1 MARTDNLGKR
11 EAERRFLHRV
21 DIRVPPTGLGGRL
34 SAMLT
39 WCRENVPAG
48 AWKMHGHSEQKPAA
62 IPPDYARFY
71 FASEADA
78 EAFRQRWL

>member
-1 MARTDNLGKR
+1 VPKDRPEGNLWWHLGLPSGR
-11 EAERRFLHRV
+11 LGSPHRV

-48 AWKMHGHSEQKPAA
+48 AWDMHWHSEKKAGG
-62 IPPDYARFY
+62 DTARLR
-71 FASEADA
+71 AVLLRERSG
-78 EAFRQRWL
+78 R